1 MRVLQNCPSLKD
13 QILKYINNLTRAY
26 LKLTVRK
33 KIRCLQ
39 VNYNSIYLKLYR
51 ATLSEIYDSVRKVYY
66 DVLDLCIYQ

>member
-33 KIRCLQ
+33 NKVSASKLQ
-39 VNYNSIYLKLYR
+39 LNLFKTVSSHLK
-51 ATLSEIYDSVRKVYY
+51 
-66 DVLDLCIYQ
+66 